1 MSMRKALCYD
11 PQLKKYLGFTDF
23 PDDKPS
29 TRETDHQLLATQI
42 LVFYV
47 VGLDGKWR
55 SPVAYYFTN
64 HLTGQGQAKVL
75 TDVIIT
81 CQEFDVNVKVV
92 TLDGLAANM
101 TMVNVLAAN
110 IKFPEKRPKSIPRRA
125 RIKIPQQ
132 TEADRMR

>member
-1 MSMRKALCYD
+1 MSMRKTLCYD

-29 TRETDHQLLATQI
+29 SRETEHQLLATEV

-47 VGLDGKWR
+47 VGFDGKWK

-75 TDVIIT
+75 TDVIIA
-81 CQEFDVNVKVV
+81 CQEFDVNIKVV
-92 TLDGLAANM
+92 TFDGFAAN
-101 TMVNVLAAN
+101 
-110 IKFPEKRPKSIPRRA
+110 KRC
-125 RIKIPQQ
+125 
-132 TEADRMR
+132 